1 METAESGKGG
11 LPLVMKDLICDEF
24 QNVVGELL
32 IRHHS
37 ILDVLSKLAEST
49 ARVNR
54 AVSKSVT
61 DCGCLSIDAKKI
73 SVPDHVE
80 SIEELKQYLDTH
92 LRGHLCPNCEEIIMS
107 ELGKNLFYTA
117 ALCNLMGINLY
128 DVFISEYKKAS
139 ALGIFNLT

>member
-1 METAESGKGG
+1 
-11 LPLVMKDLICDEF
+11 MKDLICDEF
-24 QNVVGELL
+24 QNVVSELL

-61 DCGCLSIDAKKI
+61 DCGCLSIEAKKI
-73 SVPDHVE
+73 AIPENIDT
-80 SIEELKQYLDTH
+80 IDELRKYLDTH
-92 LRGHLCPNCEEIIMS
+92 VRGSMCKNCEDIIIS

-117 ALCNLMGINLY
+117 ALCNLLGLNLY
-128 DVFISEYKKAS
+128 DVFIAEYKKAN